1 MKKERNMFQT
11 KEQGEKISQKKIL
24 NEIEISDLPDKGFKI
39 KVIKTLTKLR
49 RRMNTVRTST
59 KTENIKKKKVLNRS
73 YRVEEYN
80 DGMKYIRGVQQ
91 QTI

>member
-59 KTENIKKKKVLNRS
+59 KTENIKKKK
-73 YRVEEYN
+73 
-80 DGMKYIRGVQQ
+80 KY
-91 QTI
+91 

>member
-1 MKKERNMFQT
+1 
-11 KEQGEKISQKKIL
+11 
-24 NEIEISDLPDKGFKI
+24 
-39 KVIKTLTKLR
+39 
-49 RRMNTVRTST
+49 MNTVRTST
-59 KTENIKKKKVLNRS
+59 KTENIKKKVLNRS

>member
-59 KTENIKKKKVLNRS
+59 KTENIKKKKSTKQKLQS
-73 YRVEEYN
+73 
-80 DGMKYIRGVQQ
+80 
-91 QTI
+91 

>member
-1 MKKERNMFQT
+1 MFQT

-59 KTENIKKKKVLNRS
+59 KTENIKKKVLNRS

>member
-11 KEQGEKISQKKIL
+11 KEQGEKIPQKKIL

-59 KTENIKKKKVLNRS
+59 KTENIKKKKSTKQKLQS
-73 YRVEEYN
+73 
-80 DGMKYIRGVQQ
+80 
-91 QTI
+91 